1 MEHSF
6 DLYDPEEKMAKIVR
20 LLKSVTS
27 QHNYTAAFSGGK
39 DSVVLAWFLKEANA
53 NVPLVYNLT
62 TIDPPG
68 TTSFCKKWGAEIRIP
83 NETFLQLVERKGLP
97 TMFHRFC
104 CQYLKEQFISEYLF
118 TGVRRS
124 ESVKRSKR
132 YCTFESI
139 RRYNKNTYTAAF
151 HPLLFL
157 TNDDI
162 SYIVNTRQLE
172 CHPLYYDEQLFFHC
186 ERRLGC
192 IGCPLQSDRGRD
204 DYKQNQRLFSQVVKR
219 VKRFH
224 LSHGRSEKDAYLN
237 IAYVLFYSNHGYKKF
252 EQTFHG
258 LFATDPKAFL
268 QSQFPYAII

>member
-6 DLYDPEEKMAKIVR
+6 ELYDPEEKIRKIVR
-20 LLKSVTS
+20 ILRSVTS

-39 DSVVLAWFLKEANA
+39 DSVVLAWLLKEANA
-53 NVPLVYNLT
+53 KVPLVYNLT

-68 TTSFCKKWGAEIRIP
+68 TTDFCKKWGAKIKVP

-97 TMFHRFC
+97 TMFRRFC
-104 CQYLKEQFISEYLF
+104 CAELKEKFISEYLF
-118 TGVRRS
+118 TGVRKA

-139 RRYNKNTYTAAF
+139 RRYNKTIYTTMF

-157 TNDDI
+157 TDEDI
-162 SYIVNTRQLE
+162 SYIVNSHQLE
-172 CHPLYYDEQLFFHC
+172 CHRLYYDEQHNFHC

-192 IGCPLQSDRGRD
+192 IGCPLQSDRGRA
-204 DYKQNQRLFSQVVKR
+204 DYKLYQRLFSQVVKR

-224 LSHGRSEKDAYLN
+224 LSHGRTENDAYLQL
-237 IAYVLFYSNHGYKKF
+237 IYHLFYSNHGYEKF
-252 EQTFHG
+252 VQTFHG
-258 LFATDPKAFL
+258 LFDNDPKAFL
-268 QSQFPYAII
+268 QSQFPNAVL